1 MRIILSRHKYKS
13 DYDWRFINSAEHRDL
28 RIGIQDLT
36 EVADWLADRQL
47 HLCVENV
54 RHRDVDGS
62 WMATRK
68 CGTLMLQWCCSPIW
82 RLGGM
87 G

>member
-54 RHRDVDGS
+54 RHRDADGR
-62 WMATRK
+62 WIITTFWADLTVEQHMELQL
-68 CGTLMLQWCCSPIW
+68 TLGI
-82 RLGGM
+82 
-87 G
+87 

>member
-54 RHRDVDGS
+54 RHRDVDGR
-62 WMATRK
+62 WVITTFWADLTVEQQIELQL
-68 CGTLMLQWCCSPIW
+68 TLGI
-82 RLGGM
+82 
-87 G
+87 

>member
-54 RHRDVDGS
+54 RHRDVDGR
-62 WMATRK
+62 WVITTFWADLTVEQQMELQL
-68 CGTLMLQWCCSPIW
+68 TLGI
-82 RLGGM
+82 
-87 G
+87 

>member
-36 EVADWLADRQL
+36 EVADWLAARQL

-54 RHRDVDGS
+54 RHRDVDGR
-62 WMATRK
+62 WVITTFWADLTVEQQIELQL
-68 CGTLMLQWCCSPIW
+68 TLGI
-82 RLGGM
+82 
-87 G
+87 